1 MIFNGSDHQEG
12 QGEIKS
18 KAGLE
23 IACGGVGQQAVWRWG
38 VPEVLGMQPW

>member
-1 MIFNGSDHQEG
+1 MLKGSGHQEG

-23 IACGGVGQQAVWRWG
+23 IAAGGGAAGRVGWG
-38 VPEVLGMQPW
+38 IPEVLGMQPW